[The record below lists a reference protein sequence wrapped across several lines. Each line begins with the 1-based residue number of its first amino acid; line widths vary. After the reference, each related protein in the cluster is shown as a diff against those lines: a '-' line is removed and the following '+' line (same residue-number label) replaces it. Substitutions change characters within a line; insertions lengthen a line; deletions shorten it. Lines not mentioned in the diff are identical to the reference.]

1 MGGGGYGD
9 ENTEKGSDGLKAT
22 GIVRRIDDLG
32 RVVIP
37 KEIRRT
43 MRIREG
49 DPLEIYTSRDGEV
62 IFKKYSLMGGVE
74 EFASQICETLSKS
87 TGFICAVTDRDTVVA
102 VAGGGRRDLLGKR
115 ITPELE
121 RVLDGRKIYQRQ
133 NGAQGIPV
141 SDSSDKLIAAVAAPI
156 LSEGDLLGAVLMIG
170 QDPMPQ
176 TGETEY
182 KLAQNIAAFL
192 GRHMES

>member
-1 MGGGGYGD
+1 M
-9 ENTEKGSDGLKAT
+9 KAT

-49 DPLEIYTSRDGEV
+49 DPLEIYTSREGEV
-62 IFKKYSLMGGVE
+62 IFKKYSLLGGVE
-74 EFASQICETLSKS
+74 DFASELCETMSRS
-87 TGFICAVTDRDTVVA
+87 TGCICAVTDRDTVIA
-102 VAGGGRRDLLGKR
+102 VAGGGKRELLGKR

-121 RVLDGRKIYQRQ
+121 QIMEGRKIYQRT
-133 NGAQGIPV
+133 GEDRVIHV
-141 SDSSDKLIAAVAAPI
+141 SESNDKLIASLAAPI
-156 LSEGDLLGAVLMIG
+156 LAAGDLLALVLFVST
-170 QDPMPQ
+170 DDASP
-176 TGETEY
+176 TGEAEY
-182 KLAQNIAAFL
+182 KLAQTIAAFL